1 MILVFEV
8 HPSTVD
14 KKKKKKKNIRGTP
27 LSRWREKSSLLPLIV
42 SKIERI
48 KNLINFQL
56 KWLQVR
62 NSPNVKTLKNY
73 QSLLQVK

>member
-14 KKKKKKKNIRGTP
+14 KKKKKNIRGTP

-56 KWLQVR
+56 SDFKFEILQ
-62 NSPNVKTLKNY
+62 TLRP
-73 QSLLQVK
+73 